1 MAESGIQIKF
11 FIGALEN
18 GELLTHLSQS
28 AAWKEACLIADQGI
42 TRTPFGDA
50 AYIGYWI
57 EQASIPV
64 LEAKA
69 LEKKLR
75 QQLHL
80 YCPKLNAEKLN
91 ISLFSQLFVA

>member
-1 MAESGIQIKF
+1 MSENGIQIKF
-11 FIGALEN
+11 FIGALET
-18 GELLTHLSQS
+18 GELLAHLTQS
-28 AAWKEACLIADQGI
+28 GAWKEACLIADQGI

-50 AYIGYWI
+50 AYVGYWI
-57 EQASIPV
+57 DKASVSVP
-64 LEAKA
+64 EAKA
-69 LEKKLR
+69 LESKLR